1 MKILKVYN
9 IIASVLLLI
18 FTLWIIQL
26 RKDLH
31 ETEAV
36 LEQCSDRYYQEINKE
51 KPDSPTK
58 YDLV

>member
-1 MKILKVYN
+1 MKILKIYN
-9 IIASVLLLI
+9 IIASILLLLLAI
-18 FTLWIIQL
+18 WIIQL
-26 RKDLH
+26 RNELE

-58 YDLV
+58 YDFL